1 MIDKEKQIQFYK
13 EELEELELEVKTNF
27 ESPAI
32 NLFKSGKLYIA
43 QFKGVDKKRG
53 NVFFDIKNL
62 EEDHTPRVDQ
72 QMNCFKLQK
81 SKMLPNQWKNSTYRE
96 LLSPL
101 NSDLDMSQVK
111 LVSYIKSERE
121 GWIKMI
127 LNGVDYKFINTLK
140 VNDVLGFGPTIPP
153 FEYLVNLKQFSNDI
167 NKINPW
173 DKILNFDYSYSKN
186 SQPKLIDESIDIAG
200 FLIEE
205 VNRCGLII
213 FQGPPGTGKTY
224 QIADVVSRLAKIN
237 KSVLV
242 TALTNKATAETC
254 EKPFL
259 KELVNQ
265 QKVSKTSL
273 TSSEISKY
281 PNLKYANEISPAKG
295 EIMLATYYQFSKY
308 WQKSFQSDVSDNL
321 FDYVIVEESSQA
333 FLTTIAAALKVG
345 RKVIVV
351 GDPMQIE
358 PIVKFK
364 NYEKISINIKLL
376 VNGLQTICN
385 FEGIPFFRKIESR
398 RLTERA
404 ARFTNLFYEG
414 SIVSKSIIK
423 DLSSEINILKFLGTY
438 IHPKGGPTLILNEF
452 DNSKNFITIVSFL
465 VKAINDIHS
474 NNKGSVAVLTPFV
487 ETAVFLQKSLKI
499 NTLSNN
505 YLIDTVDRVQGL
517 DVDYCF
523 FIIPDK
529 NYNFSLNINRFN
541 VATSRSKK
549 ATFIIAS
556 KNIYKKAELLNQ
568 SGKYLTN
575 LLNDF
580 CFIEKNGIILN
591 KNK

>member
-1 MIDKEKQIQFYK
+1 MLGKEKQIQFYK
-13 EELEELELEVKTNF
+13 EELEELVLEVKANF

-43 QFKGVDKKRG
+43 QFKGFDEKRG

-72 QMNCFKLQK
+72 QMNCFKLQL
-81 SKMLPNQWKNSTYRE
+81 SKMLPKQWGNSSYRE
-96 LLSPL
+96 LLNPL
-101 NSDLDMSQVK
+101 NSDLDMSQIK

-127 LNGVDYKFINTLK
+127 LNGVDYKFVKTLK
-140 VNDVLGFGPTIPP
+140 LNDVLGFGPTIPP
-153 FEYLVNLKQFSNDI
+153 FEYLINLKQFSNDL
-167 NKINPW
+167 NKVNPW
-173 DKILNFDYSYSKN
+173 DKILNFDYHYSLN
-186 SQPKLIDESIDIAG
+186 REPKLIDESIDIAG
-200 FLIEE
+200 YIIKE
-205 VNRCGLII
+205 VNRFGLIV

-224 QIADVVSRLAKIN
+224 QIADVISRLAKIN

-242 TALTNKATAETC
+242 TALTNKATIETC

-259 KELVNQ
+259 KDLLNQ

-273 TSSEISKY
+273 TSNEILRY
-281 PNLKYANEISPAKG
+281 PNLKYASEISPAKG
-295 EIMLATYYQFSKY
+295 EVQLATYYQFSKY
-308 WQKSFQSDVSDNL
+308 WQKSYKSQVSDNL

-364 NYEKISINIKLL
+364 NYKKISININLL
-376 VNGLQTICN
+376 VNRLQTMCN

-398 RLTERA
+398 RLTDRA
-404 ARFTNLFYEG
+404 TRYTNLFYEG
-414 SIVSKSIIK
+414 TIVSKSNIN
-423 DLSSEINILKFLGTY
+423 DLSSDINMLNFLGTY
-438 IHPKGGPTLILNEF
+438 IHPKGGPTLILNDFE
-452 DNSKNFITIVSFL
+452 NSKNVICIVPFL
-465 VKAINDIHS
+465 VKAINDIIL
-474 NNKGSVAVLTPFV
+474 NNKGTIAVLTPFV
-487 ETAVFLQKSLKI
+487 ETAIFLQKTLK
-499 NTLSNN
+499 TKTQSNN
-505 YLIDTVDRVQGL
+505 YLIDTIDRVQGL

-529 NYNFSLNINRFN
+529 NYSFSFNLNRFN

-549 ATFIIAS
+549 ATFILAS
-556 KNIYKKAELLNQ
+556 KNFYKKAELLNQ

-580 CFIEKNGIILN
+580 CFIEDNGIMI
-591 KNK
+591 KK